1 MVKIYSVKTKDR
13 SCAEALEFHQFV
25 MSKLD
30 RKYSNFFRVIYVT
43 SDH

>member
-13 SCAEALEFHQFV
+13 SCAEALEFHQFM

-30 RKYSNFFRVIYVT
+30 RKYSNFCTVKCVT